1 MAQTQ
6 QTETPQLPTIVGL
19 RKDIGALHS
28 QFAMALK
35 MSGIDVD
42 HFSRVLI
49 TALQNAPILHDCD
62 RGSVLS
68 AAMHAAQ
75 DGLLPDGSE
84 GAIVPF
90 KEDGR
95 RIARWLPMI
104 RGLRRKVLA
113 SDEVASWDV
122 YIVRA
127 GDPFEIQHGDD
138 PRVFH
143 KPSLDESAHTRPII
157 GAYSVAKFK
166 PIGQSIE
173 FMTIGEIEQVRT
185 KSRASKGP
193 WHDKV
198 FYPEMCKK
206 TVARRHA
213 KRLPM
218 SAAVEQIF
226 RRDDALY
233 DLEKREPNGPQQQ
246 RVRLE
251 SANAMLDHFASSPDQ
266 VAPEKPATEVG
277 GPPESDVSRPA
288 SPESDQAEASSATET
303 PPIKPSSAAPKNFEQ
318 YVALVEATCVAATD
332 AEELKRWFAS
342 DAQRRLRNQCN
353 LVAEDTAQCKGIVD
367 TRVKALNG

>member
-1 MAQTQ
+1 MAQAQ
-6 QTETPQLPTIVGL
+6 QTETAQLPAIVGL

-49 TALQNAPILHDCD
+49 TALQNNPRLHDCD

-90 KEDGR
+90 KEEGE

-104 RGLRRKVLA
+104 RGIRRKVLA
-113 SDEVASWDV
+113 SDEIASWDV
-122 YIVRA
+122 YVVRA
-127 GDPFEIQHGDD
+127 GDPFEIQYGDD

-143 KPSLDESAHTRPII
+143 KPSLDENAHTRPII

-166 PIGQSIE
+166 PIGQSTE

-185 KSRASKGP
+185 KSRAAKGP

-218 SAAVEQIF
+218 SSAVEQIF

-251 SANAMLDHFASSPDQ
+251 SANAMLDHFANLPDS
-266 VAPEKPATEVG
+266 KPPQGQQVG
-277 GPPESDVSRPA
+277 GPPESDVSQPA
-288 SPESDQAEASSATET
+288 SPESDQAGASPAADQARQ
-303 PPIKPSSAAPKNFEQ
+303 PKPQSAAPTNFEQ

-332 AEELKRWFAS
+332 AEELKRWFSS

-353 LVAEDTAQCKGIVD
+353 LVAEDTAQCKGIVE